1 MATRIK
7 GKKMAAGITATIAV
21 GSFAVVGIG
30 AVAVDQTT
38 GSHTPGTS
46 SVSGSGGGATPDQ
59 GLNQGSTQDGNSY
72 NGGYS
77 GGNSVLPGNGGSV
90 SGRSSGS

>member
-1 MATRIK
+1 MTTRIS
-7 GKKMAAGITATIAV
+7 GKKMAAGITATLAV

-38 GSHTPGTS
+38 GKHTASTS
-46 SVSGSGGGATPDQ
+46 SVSSDGGTSQDQ
-59 GLNQGSTQDGNSY
+59 GSNQNGS
-72 NGGYS
+72 YS
-77 GGNSVLPGNGGSV
+77 GGDSVLPGNGGSV